1 MREEQNSRRYWR
13 VLDKEV
19 RKWCLN
25 MRGLEKS
32 EGETSPMEC
41 GAEYHQWPHLG
52 IKPNVYSDE
61 WI

>member
-1 MREEQNSRRYWR
+1 MEGFGQGSEE
-13 VLDKEV
+13 VVPKHG
-19 RKWCLN
+19 
-25 MRGLEKS
+25 GLEKS